1 MQQYETHFIALESD
15 PQIFTDLMHKLGG
28 HDSLKFVDVW
38 SLDDGEEMLSL
49 PGPVLA
55 MVLILPPC
63 PAYDPYAPSCKQV
76 SGHENDIV
84 WFKQT
89 INNACGLYAILHSV
103 CNSPYAF
110 SESTLPFCLP
120 LALTSIAAQ
129 GSFLDRLMAAKD
141 GTQFLK
147 DPENLKI
154 LRPIY
159 EQAAKR
165 GSSPPPLEDAKMDHH
180 YVCFVK
186 NSDVLYELDGDR
198 NGPIRRNGL
207 KEMKGLLS
215 SEVIEAI
222 KTYTQSC
229 VDDHYGLLALVHCT

>member
-1 MQQYETHFIALESD
+1 MSYKEQKPLENPVQQYETHFIALESD

-38 SLDDGEEMLSL
+38 SLDGVEMLSL

-63 PAYDPYAPSCKQV
+63 PAYDPNAPSCKQV
-76 SGHENDIV
+76 SGHENGIV

-110 SESTLPFCLP
+110 TP
-120 LALTSIAAQ
+120 

-141 GTQFLK
+141 GTEFLK

-159 EQAAKR
+159 KQAAES
-165 GSSPPPLEDAKMDHH
+165 GSTPPPLEDAKMDHH

-186 NSDVLYELDGDR
+186 HSDVLYELDGDR
-198 NGPIRRNGL
+198 NGPMRRNSL

-215 SEVIEAI
+215 SELIEAI
-222 KTYTQSC
+222 ETYTQSC